1 MDALIITETLNGLI
15 AGHKVFLLRGTDE
28 EKNATIKRAEEV
40 FKACAKENIPNL
52 DDEDLQNALD
62 NGYIDDDN
70 GYEITFR
77 WEVLQ

>member
-15 AGHKVFLLRGTDE
+15 AGHKVFLLHGTDE
-28 EKNATIKRAEEV
+28 EKNATIKRAESV
-40 FKACAKENIPNL
+40 FIACAKENIPNL

-77 WEVLQ
+77 HEEVQ